1 MRVGCIIVVLLSAGI
16 ACGQTIS
23 ADFEN
28 FIEGDHFRPSFTDP
42 HSGIFFTNSTA
53 ANQNFV
59 IEYANDP
66 RSSFYSNNKFLSA
79 NGLSFGP
86 GFGLPGNFGF
96 TAILPNFA
104 SRVTLDAGVSD
115 TLNAL
120 CTLTL
125 TGYDSTNRI
134 VDSNSFRGPVP
145 PFSQTA
151 LRIDSTAL
159 DIDHII
165 LSTENCFVAYDNIT
179 INVPE
184 ASGIGGALA
193 MWIGCVMRHK
203 RVLHRPT
210 SR

>member
-125 TGYDSTNRI
+125 TGYDSTNRGFQF
-134 VDSNSFRGPVP
+134 VQRARASVQPNRLTDRFDSLGHRSHYPEHGKL
-145 PFSQTA
+145 
-151 LRIDSTAL
+151 LRRI
-159 DIDHII
+159 
-165 LSTENCFVAYDNIT
+165 
-179 INVPE
+179 
-184 ASGIGGALA
+184 
-193 MWIGCVMRHK
+193 
-203 RVLHRPT
+203 
-210 SR
+210 